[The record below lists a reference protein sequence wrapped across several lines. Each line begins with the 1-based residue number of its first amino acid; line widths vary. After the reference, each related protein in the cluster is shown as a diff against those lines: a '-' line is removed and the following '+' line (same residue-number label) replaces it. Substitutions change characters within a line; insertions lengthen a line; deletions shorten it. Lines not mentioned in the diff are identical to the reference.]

1 MSVAGT
7 KEDVDDELAWLEKNV
22 RRTGRQGE
30 FKSDA
35 YYVVRKL
42 ILGPGARDFIDDIA
56 RTIGRDSLIVKSA
69 GQQPTSIHSL
79 ISQRKTVN
87 LEYHMI

>member
-7 KEDVDDELAWLEKNV
+7 KEDVDDELAWLEKSV

-42 ILGPGARDFIDDIA
+42 ILEPVHVILL
-56 RTIGRDSLIVKSA
+56 TML
-69 GQQPTSIHSL
+69 QEQ
-79 ISQRKTVN
+79 
-87 LEYHMI
+87 